1 MPEETPA
8 PPNRSHFSSIVPALS
23 HCSPPEA
30 QGALVALVALV
41 ATGCDLKQ
49 HTWPPHL

>member
-1 MPEETPA
+1 MREETPA
-8 PPNRSHFSSIVPALS
+8 PPNRSHFSSFVPALS
-23 HCSPPEA
+23 HRSPPEA
-30 QGALVALVALV
+30 QGALVALV